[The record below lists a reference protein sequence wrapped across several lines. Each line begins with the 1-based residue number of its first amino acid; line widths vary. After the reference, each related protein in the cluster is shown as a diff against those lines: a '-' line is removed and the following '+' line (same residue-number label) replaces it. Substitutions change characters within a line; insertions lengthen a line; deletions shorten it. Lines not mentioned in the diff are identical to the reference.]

1 MMRHGLI
8 ATGIL
13 VAMFAATACTNE
25 GSETDS
31 PSSTGSEVIEAPT
44 ADESTE
50 TTNEPAFDPN
60 DAMTFFDTL
69 TIPGIGR
76 EWEVIS
82 PADQADYFVQ
92 LVNYAACSET
102 IVNKCPRLTFERLD
116 AIPPERQSG
125 INTTDDPAF
134 ELLSWQCQVDA
145 STLEGIIQEDEIL
158 IGGMNARHLSLL
170 ECPAEPYQE
179 EFTWYTKYAWY
190 VDGILISAEE
200 SVGGT
205 LDMQALEAAFLQAE
219 WL

>member
-1 MMRHGLI
+1 MRHGLI
-8 ATGIL
+8 AIGIL
-13 VAMFAATACTNE
+13 AAMLAASACTNQ
-25 GSETDS
+25 GPETDS
-31 PSSTGSEVIEAPT
+31 PSSTGSEVIETPT
-44 ADESTE
+44 ADVSTE

-69 TIPGIGR
+69 TVPDIGR

-82 PADQADYFVQ
+82 PSDQADYFVQ

-116 AIPPERQSG
+116 AIPPERQSS
-125 INTTDDPAF
+125 ISTSEDPAF
-134 ELLSWQCQVDA
+134 ELLKLQCQVDA
-145 STLEGIIQEDEIL
+145 STLEGIVQEDEVL
-158 IGGMNARHLSLL
+158 IGDMNARHLSLL
-170 ECPAEPYQE
+170 ECPAGPYQE
-179 EFTWYTKYAWY
+179 QFTWYTKYTWH

-205 LDMQALEAAFLQAE
+205 LDMQALEAALLQTE